1 MVIGIS
7 QIGIDVDPV
16 ELVDISA
23 YFTTDIA
30 AGATQ
35 EIIVV
40 ALGVYTFTAIVLGAV
55 DNSLHAQRT
64 FQVVHSGKSL
74 VVTCASR
81 KIEVEQLGFT
91 HTRSILGQSV
101 LQRHDGLVRCTGNE
115 DRFLFLVVIKTGR
128 STQRPM
134 FFDLSVQT
142 EKSLNIIDIVFGL
155 YRIDNSRGI
164 GYGIIGDDF
173 TVFVANRRIFG
184 QKLVFI
190 VFFKRREQRSFT
202 QSREERIGLIRESLL
217 LQIAVDVSQR
227 QS

>member
-1 MVIGIS
+1 
-7 QIGIDVDPV
+7 
-16 ELVDISA
+16 
-23 YFTTDIA
+23 
-30 AGATQ
+30 
-35 EIIVV
+35 
-40 ALGVYTFTAIVLGAV
+40 
-55 DNSLHAQRT
+55 
-64 FQVVHSGKSL
+64 
-74 VVTCASR
+74 
-81 KIEVEQLGFT
+81 
-91 HTRSILGQSV
+91 
-101 LQRHDGLVRCTGNE
+101 
-115 DRFLFLVVIKTGR
+115 
-128 STQRPM
+128 M